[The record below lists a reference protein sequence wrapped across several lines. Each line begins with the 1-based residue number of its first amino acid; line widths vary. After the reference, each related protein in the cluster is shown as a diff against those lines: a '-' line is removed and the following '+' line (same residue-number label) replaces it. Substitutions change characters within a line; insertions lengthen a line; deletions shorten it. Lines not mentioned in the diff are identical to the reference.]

1 MTTETEIQG
10 MRLLINGARGP
21 KPKNLGSLSKL
32 EKATEG
38 TMSPAYTL
46 IYLARRSL
54 TLWTSDLQ
62 SCKKTNLLF
71 QGTESVV
78 IC

>member
-32 EKATEG
+32 EKARKGIVRWRLRKE
-38 TMSPAYTL
+38 
-46 IYLARRSL
+46 
-54 TLWTSDLQ
+54 Q
-62 SCKKTNLLF
+62 
-71 QGTESVV
+71 
-78 IC
+78 

>member
-32 EKATEG
+32 EKARKG
-38 TMSPAYTL
+38 
-46 IYLARRSL
+46 IVR
-54 TLWTSDLQ
+54 
-62 SCKKTNLLF
+62 
-71 QGTESVV
+71 
-78 IC
+78 